1 MKRTLSG
8 MMAYA
13 EMLSAKVPTTTR
25 TYKPISHAFV
35 INTVRSEITNA
46 GYVITGEE
54 FKVSNDG
61 KVALGSFK
69 INYGEDEDIELTA
82 TFRNTYT
89 KQQAFKFMLTA
100 SIKGGG
106 AMFMKDIKTYDSTIL
121 KEGVIRTVLKES
133 DELYTSMCLEKDTLK
148 KMKIGT
154 SETFNIMGKLFM
166 EYNILTTMQLNMI
179 RTSLRSLNSTDVEN
193 AWAIYKCFS
202 EALQEAHPTEFIEM
216 SIKTHQTFEDI
227 IKIEEN
233 SVLDKLDDY
242 FAKPSRTYNSSSTD
256 PTTLT
261 YIGDV
266 NTTHIGVDHSR
277 FMKSPAEVHTIT
289 SEIENTNPF

>member
-1 MKRTLSG
+1 
-8 MMAYA
+8 MMAYS

-25 TYKPISHAFV
+25 TYKPVSHAFV

-100 SIKGGG
+100 SVKGAGF
-106 AMFMKDIKTYDSTIL
+106 MFMKDTKTYDSTIL
-121 KEGVIRTVLKES
+121 KEGVIRTVLKEA
-133 DELYTSMCLEKDTLK
+133 DELYTNMCLEKNTLK
-148 KMKIGT
+148 KMKM
-154 SETFNIMGKLFM
+154 EPHQTFNIMGKLFM
-166 EYNILTTMQLNMI
+166 EYSILTTMQLNMI

-193 AWAIYKCFS
+193 AWEVYKCFS
-202 EALQEAHPTEFIEM
+202 DALQEAHPTEFIEM
-216 SIKTHQTFEDI
+216 SVKMHQTFEDVI
-227 IKIEEN
+227 RMEEN

-242 FAKPSRTYNSSSTD
+242 FARPSRTYTSVSTD

-261 YIGDV
+261 YIGAVD
-266 NTTHIGVDHSR
+266 TASIDVDHSR

>member
-1 MKRTLSG
+1 

-25 TYKPISHAFV
+25 TYKPVSHAFV

-46 GYVITGEE
+46 GYMITGEE

-148 KMKIGT
+148 KMKMQT

-216 SIKTHQTFEDI
+216 SIKTHQTFEDVI
-227 IKIEEN
+227 NIEEN

-242 FAKPSRTYNSSSTD
+242 FAKPSSIYTSVSTD

-261 YIGDV
+261 YIGAID
-266 NTTHIGVDHSR
+266 TASIDVDHSR
-277 FMKSPAEVHTIT
+277 FMKSSAAVHTIT
-289 SEIENTNPF
+289 SEIENLNPF

>member
-1 MKRTLSG
+1 

-25 TYKPISHAFV
+25 TYKPVSHAFV

-46 GYVITGEE
+46 GYIITGEE

-69 INYGEDEDIELTA
+69 INYDTDADIELTA

-106 AMFMKDIKTYDSTIL
+106 SMFMKDTKTYDSTIL
-121 KEGVIRTVLKES
+121 QEGVIRKVLKES
-133 DELYTSMCLEKDTLK
+133 SDLYTNMCLEKDTLK
-148 KMKIGT
+148 KMKMET
-154 SETFNIMGKLFM
+154 SQTFIIMGKLFM

-179 RTSLRSLNSTDVEN
+179 RTALRSLNSTNVEN
-193 AWAIYKCFS
+193 AWEIYKCFS

-216 SIKTHQTFEDI
+216 SVKMHQTFEDV
-227 IKIEEN
+227 IKMEEN
-233 SVLDKLDDY
+233 SVLDKLGDY
-242 FAKPSRTYNSSSTD
+242 FAKPTVMYDSTTFD
-256 PTTLT
+256 PTTALV
-261 YIGDV
+261 IGDDGLV
-266 NTTHIGVDHSR
+266 DTGVDHIK
-277 FMKSPAEVHTIT
+277 FVKSTGSIPNIT
-289 SEIENTNPF
+289 SEVEETHPF

>member
-1 MKRTLSG
+1 

-25 TYKPISHAFV
+25 TYKPVSHAFV

-46 GYVITGEE
+46 GYIITGEE

-69 INYGEDEDIELTA
+69 INYGTDADIELTA
-82 TFRNTYT
+82 SFRNTYT

-106 AMFMKDIKTYDSTIL
+106 SMFMKDTKTYDSTIL
-121 KEGVIRTVLKES
+121 QEGVIRKVLKES
-133 DELYTSMCLEKDTLK
+133 SDLYTNMCLEKDTLK
-148 KMKIGT
+148 KMKMT
-154 SETFNIMGKLFM
+154 SNETFIIMGKLFM
-166 EYNILTTMQLNMI
+166 EYSILTTMQLNMI
-179 RTSLRSLNSTDVEN
+179 RTGLRSLPSSEVES
-193 AWAIYKCFS
+193 AWGIYRCFS

-216 SIKTHQTFEDI
+216 SVKMHQTFEDV
-227 IKIEEN
+227 IKMEEN

-242 FAKPSRTYNSSSTD
+242 FARPSVTHTSTTKFD
-256 PTTLT
+256 PTVVLA
-261 YIGDV
+261 IGDGGLV
-266 NTTHIGVDHSR
+266 DTGVDHTK
-277 FMKSPAEVHTIT
+277 FVKSTGSVHTIT
-289 SEIENTNPF
+289 SEVEDTNPF